1 MEEEIKMENKK
12 IFQERPFFGWPS
24 MLILFL
30 GILSLNFIVFQS
42 FLMVNGSNALLIA
55 SLALSLILVFFI
67 IYKNRKIIE
76 ETSQEKQGVLNNSSE
91 EMKQNTE
98 IDLGDENEF
107 NALKEKLI
115 ETTKEYAMTT
125 KRLFEREMELKK
137 ANQRLREIDSVKSE
151 FVATAAHQLRT
162 PLTGIKWSY
171 TTLLENDTGPL
182 NDLQK
187 QIVEKG
193 FETIDY
199 AISVINDLLN
209 TARLEEGKTGFTFTE
224 QPIGPIIQDVLTQHQ
239 ETIKEKK
246 INLVIDTPLDSPF
259 AFKFDKERM
268 SIVFDNLL
276 ANAIK
281 YTKPGGEISIKS
293 FRNEREIQFKIADSG
308 IGIPQKDFNKVFTK
322 FFRAKNAIGY
332 ETSGSGLGLYVV
344 KNIVEKHGGRIH
356 VDSEENKGTTFTI
369 TLPLS

>member
-1 MEEEIKMENKK
+1 MGEETKMEEKK
-12 IFQERPFFGWPS
+12 LSPERASLGWPS
-24 MLILFL
+24 ILIFFL
-30 GILSLNFIVFQS
+30 GILALNFILFLS
-42 FLMVNGSNALLIA
+42 FLMTDERNALLIA
-55 SLALSLILVFFI
+55 SFFLSLILIFFL
-67 IYKNRKIIE
+67 IYKNRKIIQE
-76 ETSQEKQGVLNNSSE
+76 PSREKQSVLNGGGGETKKKAEASSE
-91 EMKQNTE
+91 NE
-98 IDLGDENEF
+98 DELK
-107 NALKEKLI
+107 AVKEKLR
-115 ETTKEYAMTT
+115 ETNEECAKTTK
-125 KRLFEREMELKK
+125 KLFDREMELKK
-137 ANQRLREIDSVKSE
+137 ANQRVREIDSVKSE

-182 NDLQK
+182 NDIQR

-224 QPIGPIIQDVLTQHQ
+224 QPIGPIIQEILAQHR

-246 INLVIDTPLDSPF
+246 IKLVVDAPLDSPF

-293 FRNEREIQFKIADSG
+293 FRSEREVQYKIADSG
-308 IGIPQKDFNKVFTK
+308 IGIPRKDFDKIFTK
-322 FFRAKNAIGY
+322 FFRAKNAIGF

-344 KNIVEKHGGRIH
+344 KNIVEKHGGR
-356 VDSEENKGTTFTI
+356 VNVESEENIGTTFTI